1 MTISSAQADALAAR
15 QASVKRQDGAAPLLI
30 NTEDGRLMPNAPN
43 IRALQGYRVYH
54 GDPKADLKTRMA
66 YLRSDG
72 HGKHNTPVVSADDVQ
87 PFDVSKASKEELI
100 AFAMNEYGAAL
111 DVAADLRTM
120 RKKVM
125 ELAEAA
131 GSLA

>member
-1 MTISSAQADALAAR
+1 MPISSAQADAMATR
-15 QASVKRQDGAAPLLI
+15 QASTKRQDGAAPLLI

-72 HGKHNTPVVSADDVQ
+72 HGRKHTPVLDDAQ
-87 PFDVSKASKEELI
+87 PFDVSKAPKEELV
-100 AFAMNEYGAAL
+100 AFAMNEYGVAL
-111 DVAADLRTM
+111 DVTADLRTM

>member
-1 MTISSAQADALAAR
+1 MTISSAQADAMATR
-15 QASVKRQDGAAPLLI
+15 QASVKRQDSAAPLLI
-30 NTEDGRLMPNAPN
+30 NIEDGRLMPNAPN

-66 YLRSDG
+66 YLRSGG
-72 HGKHNTPVVSADDVQ
+72 HGRKHTPVLDDAQ
-87 PFDVSKASKEELI
+87 PFDVSKAPKEELI
-100 AFAMNEYGAAL
+100 AFAMNEYGVAL
-111 DVAADLRTM
+111 DVTADLRAM